1 MLKATTDFTNTKD
14 EKTDSVSVQE
24 FYDDIISRF
33 TLFLMERSEYK
44 IIVDTLF
51 EDLEHNTKKAQKKG
65 KET

>member
-1 MLKATTDFTNTKD
+1 LKATTDFTNTKD

-51 EDLEHNTKKAQKKG
+51 EDLEHNTKKAQNKG